1 MKKLLALAVLA
12 LTAAAFAVP
21 SAPATTTSPAKTWL
35 CHKTSAMFTTNAGT
49 FVKFVPIRVAGRALV
64 RAHLAHGDVQVLPV
78 PTGTLKARI
87 TAAKAFCGALR
98 VAAPITPVT
107 GGVRLEA
114 TLTGGGIT
122 AHLTARTQVGQKRL
136 CFELDVTAPAGA
148 TVQLTSLALTRGSTT
163 VTIGASQLTSLSSSG
178 CVALATKSVAKVLL
192 DGDVAV
198 ALNGTVT
205 PSGGSA
211 ASFQATG
218 TFSQ

>member
-1 MKKLLALAVLA
+1 MKKLLA

-21 SAPATTTSPAKTWL
+21 PAPATTTSPAKTWL
-35 CHKTSAMFTTNAGT
+35 CHKTSATFTTNAGT
-49 FVKFVPIRVAGRALV
+49 FAKFVPIRVAGRALV
-64 RAHLAHGDVQVLPV
+64 RAHLAHGDVQVLPA

-87 TAAKAFCGALR
+87 MAAKAFCGALR

-122 AHLTARTQVGQKRL
+122 SHLTARAQVGQKRL

-148 TVQLTSLALTRGSTT
+148 TVQLTRGSTT

-178 CVALATKSVAKVLL
+178 CVALATKNVAKVLL

-211 ASFQATG
+211 TPFQATG
-218 TFSQ
+218 TLSQ